1 MEAQTFSPQPLDQ
14 DPADAKP
21 EWVTTG
27 KHHNLLII
35 TERLQCLAEGDRVV
49 TGHALCW
56 RRVFKPLIQSWSHPF
71 RCRNQIG
78 LLHQSLKCDGEGAWG
93 ACIAAQEAYDRA
105 VEGDQPAQN
114 GGEAAVPP
122 PAEAINLSPIQQ
134 YVEPREDQMKPPR
147 IFTIVSVRRGLVVG
161 DVSVSTCIT

>member
-27 KHHNLLII
+27 KHHNLLIV

-56 RRVFKPLIQSWSHPF
+56 RRVFKPLIQSWSHPL

-93 ACIAAQEAYDRA
+93 ACIAADHINH
-105 VEGDQPAQN
+105 DLILTPAS
-114 GGEAAVPP
+114 GVCRSFG
-122 PAEAINLSPIQQ
+122 
-134 YVEPREDQMKPPR
+134 KH
-147 IFTIVSVRRGLVVG
+147 RRGLPCAISIFGQEQHVLLMFCWCF
-161 DVSVSTCIT
+161 SLP